1 MGKRKMRYGFVFI
14 LIMTVIYLTP
24 FQSMADT
31 DPRIPKNKIVALV
44 YDDSGSMWVQ
54 SDQKG
59 QEYAIDNWKYGN
71 YALQSFMAML
81 DSKDKLDVVYMSHPH
96 FAEAIELDQRLRQR
110 EIEHVRSWEGKSNTP
125 LISIHTAIDQL
136 EKGIETEARADFW
149 LIVLTDGIFNEL
161 NYLDPNLTKQTI
173 NQSKQRLFD
182 ELKQLKIKMKEK
194 GANLQTALIPIESY
208 LKPDEELIMA
218 DFKREWIESTGG
230 VVLESDGQLDIIHR
244 INEVAALM
252 TNRDS
257 GDEQLFQLNP
267 VVEANQLTLESP
279 FPLRRITIMEQTTD
293 EKASF
298 SMKEFIINNESIK
311 EGIEGPYTI
320 ATPHDPFK
328 LNPPIRGTLTHFK
341 NEVNNSIIPEG
352 TYKIVFKEP
361 LTDEQVK
368 NMQILAEPAI
378 DFTIDFKKRNE
389 DGSLTDDSSTFFA
402 GSDMQI
408 EVTLIKSE
416 SNPTEINLRELKVGN
431 LFEVVAMI
439 DDTQLPLTYDKEL
452 NKFIADFTLVEKESI
467 PVNVK
472 VIIKGFYQKGKE
484 ASLKG
489 YPIRSMELIADSKE
503 WKARLGELDSAGPFK
518 ITPYV
523 NGKEMTEQELTEI
536 FHTVKIDLPNDLDFS
551 VRQQGNQI
559 LVDLHDKWPVF
570 QTSVGDFSLGV
581 SLVGKYPGEMAE
593 STFTIHVQDIHWL
606 EKYGAFLLTG
616 LILILLAIY
625 IFGIIVKP
633 RFDYNRIAI
642 EYKQSKRRDKIRDKK
657 GNTEHFHG
665 SWFKRWLIPFVAE
678 KKTINDLTF
687 KAHSKKDRVVLTKE
701 CQDESMI
708 VRQEKLLERSNT
720 EDILIFNNDEIK
732 IERGN
737 RNIAYIF
744 KSHM

>member
-1 MGKRKMRYGFVFI
+1 MVNRKLRFGFAFI
-14 LIMTVIYLTP
+14 LLMAVVFLSPI
-24 FQSMADT
+24 QSKAEL

-59 QEYAIDNWKYGN
+59 QEYPIDNWKYGN
-71 YALQSFMAML
+71 YALQSFIAML
-81 DSKDKLDVVYMSHPH
+81 DSQDQLDVVYMSHPH
-96 FAEAIELDQRLRQR
+96 FAESIELDKRLRQR

-136 EKGIETEARADFW
+136 EKAIETEARAEFW

-161 NYLDPNLTKQTI
+161 NYLDSNLTKQDI
-173 NQSKQRLFD
+173 NQSKQRLFNQLTN
-182 ELKQLKIKMKEK
+182 LKGKMKEK
-194 GANLQTALIPIESY
+194 GASFQTALIPIESY
-208 LKPDEELIMA
+208 LKPDEELMMA
-218 DFKREWIESTGG
+218 DFKREWVESSGG

-252 TNRDS
+252 TNRDP
-257 GDEQLFQLNP
+257 DEEQLFQLNP
-267 VVEANQLTLESP
+267 VVESNQLTLQSP

-298 SMKEFIINNESIK
+298 SMKEFIINNQSIK

-320 ATPHDPFK
+320 GTPLDQYQ

-341 NEVNNSIIPEG
+341 NEVKNSIIPEG
-352 TYKIVFKEP
+352 TYKIVFNEP
-361 LTDEQVK
+361 LTDEQVE

-378 DFTIDFKKRNE
+378 DFSIDFNKRNE
-389 DGSLTDDSSTFFA
+389 DGSLTDDPSTFFA

-408 EVTLIKSE
+408 GVTLIKSE
-416 SNPTEINLRELKVGN
+416 SDPTEINLRELKVGN
-431 LFEVVAMI
+431 LFEVVATI
-439 DDTQLPLTYDKEL
+439 DDKQVPLTYDQEL
-452 NKFIADFTLVEKESI
+452 NKFIGDFTLVEKESI
-467 PVNVK
+467 PVKVK

-484 ASLKG
+484 TSLKG
-489 YPIRSMELIADSKE
+489 YPIRSMELVANSKDWE
-503 WKARLGELDSAGPFK
+503 ARLGELDSAEAFK
-518 ITPYV
+518 ITPYI
-523 NGKEMTEQELTEI
+523 NGKEMSEQELTEI
-536 FHTVKIDLPNDLDFS
+536 FHTVKIYLPNDLDFS

-570 QTSVGDFSLGV
+570 RTSVGDIPLGV
-581 SLVGKYPGEMAE
+581 SLLGKYPGEMAE

-616 LILILLAIY
+616 LILLLLAIY

-642 EYKQSKRRDKIRDKK
+642 EYKQSKRRDKIRDKR

-665 SWFKRWLIPFVAE
+665 SWFKRWLIPYIAE

-687 KAHSKKDRVVLTKE
+687 RAHPKKDRVLLVKE
-701 CQDESMI
+701 CQDENMI
-708 VRQEKLLERSNT
+708 VRQEKLLERSNM